1 MALASRTVAT
11 SKPPSLKRYIV
22 GCNSPWSEA
31 GTLVLSKFV
40 ASAQMLSRPD
50 GRQSSGKMNVVHAAI
65 IREVFQSTHF
75 NPRLAEKS
83 SAHEGDRDGSEKTE
97 IAWRQAQKK
106 QQERRQEEN
115 QDERFGI
122 RQAE

>member
-1 MALASRTVAT
+1 MQ
-11 SKPPSLKRYIV
+11 P
-22 GCNSPWSEA
+22 
-31 GTLVLSKFV
+31 
-40 ASAQMLSRPD
+40 
-50 GRQSSGKMNVVHAAI
+50 I

-122 RQAE
+122 RQAEIATRGYESKAAQVPPEKHRRPGVERLSHRGRYYQGDRSLAEQAGASGNFGN